1 MKTIKENIL
10 KVQKHLLKQDS
21 LIGFFYICIF
31 YFFFFFL
38 YIQLESIFY
47 FSPQTK
53 TLVFQFFLISFFSL
67 CLIYGIQY
75 SRAIHG
81 KIKRYNIEEISSAL
95 GQKLYPNK
103 KDKILNAFQIESK
116 IEKSESEDLAKSFI
130 KNISYDLSD
139 LNFFSVFKNERL
151 ITAKQI
157 FLTFLILII
166 LIFSLRYENSKY
178 AFIRLI
184 NTNEKFLAPKPFA
197 LFNLTKNIHILG
209 GEVAKISVYA
219 ENASPDTVL
228 LRLTPTQKSIWAR
241 DSLQLEYFSTADSNG
256 IYNFN
261 LPKLFQDYS
270 YEAIVNASYFWQAW
284 DHVSSGLDTIF
295 VTDRPSFENFQIII
309 TPPSYSKLPKRKQ
322 EGNLSVVEVLKGSRI
337 NIDLN
342 SNRVLESAN
351 ILVGGESLKMDVKNK
366 IASGYFDVLEE
377 NIFSVNLFDRRGIT
391 NRDPIQYKIQIIP
404 DQYPL
409 LYVNQPKKDIEIGTD
424 QIIIIN
430 LELQDDFGFSN
441 LQLAYEVHRPAYLKA
456 EPFVSMKQIDD
467 LNKDTLIQEIQTF
480 WNIEE
485 LELMPQDE
493 IHFHFELTDN
503 DNISGPKKTISKK
516 IIARVPSLADLY
528 ASTEISESSF
538 IEDMKNELEEINDLK
553 EDWEKLE
560 LEMVKSSELS
570 WEQKQSIKSKLEQ
583 VKTKLKNL
591 EKISKSIDSVTEQAE
606 KHELFSSDL
615 LDKFEELSELI
626 RQIMPEDLLNNM
638 DELNKALENM
648 DMETLNDALNNLSE
662 NMQKMKD
669 DLDRYLEVFKR
680 LQAEQK
686 MDELK
691 NRVEKLLKKQET
703 LSEDINQLHE
713 DSNKSSTERLVQEEK
728 RILEELDNIRS
739 LISETTEVTKP
750 FSQKTSDRLE
760 ELKESP
766 VTEGSKSTLNETMK
780 NLSNQNI
787 SKAQEMSGESM
798 EYLQKMNQNIIDI
811 HNEFQKETIDDMSKK
826 FQVLMQDMLYLSSQ
840 EESLKSDVSSSSR
853 NSPKLREFAYRQQL
867 LQDQLQSITSKMI
880 ELSKETF
887 SITPKMGRSIGKA
900 NSGMQ
905 TAKETLTER
914 NINKAKI
921 AQENAMVGLN
931 ESVLELFQSIQKMKS
946 SGSSS
951 GYDQFLQMMEEMAQ
965 KQQGLNNKGMQ
976 LGLGQMNPSM
986 QGQLMKDLLQEQQ
999 SIRKS
1004 LEKLMDEMKNS
1015 GNQNNQGSL
1024 EGIKN
1029 EMDKVLNDLNNKNY
1043 NPKTKERQKRIL
1055 SRMLDSQAAMTER
1068 GYKDE
1073 RKSKTVESYIKV
1085 DGIGGLPEDLGQR
1098 KNLTLEALNN
1108 AVKAG
1113 YKKEHQI
1120 MIKRYFNSL
1129 NQAQS
1134 NNNSK
1139 NIKND

>member
-1 MKTIKENIL
+1 MNIIKEAIL

-21 LIGFFYICIF
+21 LVAFFYISIF
-31 YFFFFFL
+31 YFIFFFL

-47 FSPQTK
+47 FSPETK
-53 TLVFQFFLISFFSL
+53 ISVFHFFLISFFSL

-75 SRAIHG
+75 YRAIKG
-81 KIKRYNIEEISSAL
+81 EIKRYNIKQISKSL
-95 GQKLYPNK
+95 GQKLYPHK
-103 KDKILNAFQIESK
+103 KDKILNAFQIESN

-130 KNISYDLSD
+130 KSISNDLSD
-139 LNFFSVFKNERL
+139 LNFFSVFKNKRL

-166 LIFSLRYENSKY
+166 LVFSIRYENSKY
-178 AFIRLI
+178 AFNRLI
-184 NTNEKFLAPKPFA
+184 ETKSEFFAPKPFS
-197 LFNLTKNIHILG
+197 LINLTKSIHILG

-219 ENASPDTVL
+219 ENASPDTVVL
-228 LRLTPTQKSIWAR
+228 KLNPTQKSIWPR
-241 DSLQLEYFSTADSNG
+241 DSLKLEYFSIADSNG
-256 IYNFN
+256 NYNFN

-270 YEAIVNASYFWQAW
+270 YEAVVNAHYFWQAW
-284 DHVSSGLDTIF
+284 GHVSSGLDTIF

-322 EGNLSVVEVLKGSRI
+322 EGNLSVVEVLKGSRVNI
-337 NIDLN
+337 NLT
-342 SNRVLESAN
+342 SNRTLESAN
-351 ILVGGESLKMDVKNK
+351 ILVAEENLKMKVENK
-366 IASGYFDVLEE
+366 KASGYFDVLEE
-377 NIFSVNLFDRRGIT
+377 NIFSVNLFDKRGIT
-391 NRDPIQYKIQIIP
+391 NRDPIQYKVQVIP
-404 DQYPL
+404 DQFPE
-409 LYVNQPKKDIEIGTD
+409 LYVNQPKKDLEIGTD
-424 QIIIIN
+424 QVIIIN
-430 LELQDDFGFSN
+430 LELQDDFGFNN
-441 LQLAYEVHRPAYLKA
+441 LQLAYEVHRPDYLKA

-467 LNKDTLIQEIQTF
+467 LDKDILIQEIQTF
-480 WNIEE
+480 WDIEE
-485 LELMPQDE
+485 LGLMPQDE
-493 IHFHFELTDN
+493 VHFHFELTDN

-528 ASTEISESSF
+528 ANTEISENSF
-538 IEDMKNELEEINDLK
+538 IEDIKNELEEINELK

-560 LEMVKSSELS
+560 LEMIKSSELS
-570 WEQKQSIKSKLEQ
+570 WEQKQSIKSKLEE

-591 EKISKSIDSVTEQAE
+591 EEISKSIDSVTEQAE
-606 KHELFSSDL
+606 KHDLFSSDL
-615 LDKFEELSELI
+615 LEKFKELSELI
-626 RQIMPEDLLNNM
+626 RQIMPKDLLSNM

-648 DMETLNDALNNLSE
+648 NMETLNDALNNLSE
-662 NMQKMKD
+662 NMEKMKD

-691 NRVEKLLKKQET
+691 NRIEKLLKKQDA
-703 LSEDINQLHE
+703 LSEDINQLNE
-713 DSNKSSTERLVQEEK
+713 DTKSSTDRLAQEEK
-728 RILEELDNIRS
+728 RILEELNNIKS
-739 LISETTEVTKP
+739 LITETTEATEP
-750 FSQKTSDRLE
+750 FSQKTSDRLK
-760 ELKESP
+760 ELNESP
-766 VTEGSKSTLNETMK
+766 VTEGSKSTINETMK
-780 NLSNQNI
+780 NLSNQNM
-787 SKAQEMSGESM
+787 SKAQKMSEESM
-798 EYLQKMNQNIIDI
+798 EYLQKMNQTIMDI
-811 HNEFQKETIDDMSKK
+811 HDGFQKETVDDMSKK

-905 TAKETLTER
+905 TAKKTLTER
-914 NINKAKI
+914 NINKAKV
-921 AQENAMVGLN
+921 AQEKAMVGLN

-965 KQQGLNNKGMQ
+965 KQKGLNKRGMQ

-999 SIRKS
+999 GIRKS
-1004 LEKLMDEMKNS
+1004 LEKLMNEMKNS

-1029 EMDKVLNDLNNKNY
+1029 EMDKVLNDLNNKNF

-1073 RKSKTVESYIKV
+1073 RKSKTVKSYIKV
-1085 DGIGGLPEDLGQR
+1085 NGIGGLPENLGQR

-1134 NNNSK
+1134 INNSE